1 MGPLFRKRS
10 ATTKKLFNAKQEL
23 RQRGPHIRVRVPSKS
38 RINHRVGRSAV
49 GLIAVKYLLYTL
61 SRIPPKFSRFNLN
74 IETIRS
80 KRCFCTPDVCT
91 YEWEPHR
98 LHVTSFCYVGSN
110 CQAALCTRWWE
121 IDACFVRP
129 KFYFSKLYIF
139 FLLSAIFCVVGM
151 LNCASKFLRQ
161 FSTKFFSSSSR
172 DLRQCKCYRLLTL
185 ERKKFFN
192 YGKLLKLQ
200 RRTFWRIFFSLIFSS
215 LEVIIRK

>member
-139 FLLSAIFCVVGM
+139 FFAFRH
-151 LNCASKFLRQ
+151 FLCCWNAQ
-161 FSTKFFSSSSR
+161 LCLKILATVFNKVFLVFFSRFTSM
-172 DLRQCKCYRLLTL
+172 
-185 ERKKFFN
+185 
-192 YGKLLKLQ
+192 
-200 RRTFWRIFFSLIFSS
+200 
-215 LEVIIRK
+215 